1 MELEYTKIFITAA
14 IAVLGWIAGHYFT
27 SEKSR
32 NDKKRDLSLEYL
44 TRAYRFLTTEIV
56 QRDISNEGW
65 IKLEGIIAEI
75 QLFGSVEQVRLAKDL
90 ADSISRGG
98 EFEMDALI
106 NSLRKD
112 LRSQLGLKAVS
123 GNVKWLRYTPKG
135 DVSVNL

>member
-1 MELEYTKIFITAA
+1 MQLEYAKIFITAA
-14 IAVLGWIAGHYFT
+14 VAVLGWIAGHYFT

-44 TRAYRFLTTEIV
+44 TRAYQFLTTEIV

-65 IKLEGIIAEI
+65 VKLEGIIAEI
-75 QLFGSVEQVRLAKDL
+75 QLFGSVEQVRLAKEL
-90 ADSISRGG
+90 ADSVSRGG

-112 LRSQLGLKAVS
+112 LRNQLGLKAVS
-123 GNVKWLRYTPKG
+123 GNVKWLRYTPKEH
-135 DVSVNL
+135 NATK